1 MINWRNN
8 KVQNLLVQSTV
19 VKKQCFSP
27 SLPLSILKI
36 FLSSLCL
43 TPFLISL
50 LLYFSLEHI
59 TR

>member
-1 MINWRNN
+1 MINWHNN
-8 KVQNLLVQSTV
+8 KVQDLLVQSTV
-19 VKKQCFSP
+19 VKKRCFCP
-27 SLPLSILKI
+27 SLPLSILTI

-43 TPFLISL
+43 TPFLIFL